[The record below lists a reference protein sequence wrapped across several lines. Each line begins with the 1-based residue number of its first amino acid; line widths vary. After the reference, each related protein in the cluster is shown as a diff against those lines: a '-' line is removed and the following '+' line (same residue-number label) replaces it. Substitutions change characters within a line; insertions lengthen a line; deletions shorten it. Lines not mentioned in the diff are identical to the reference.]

1 MPLAALQAF
10 LSDSVLLRQ
19 TPEHIKNG
27 ATCLA
32 PDSQCRS
39 AFRFHNTSVRG
50 LFLKECSPV
59 SRVYQESFP
68 DALGIPRWEMSTR
81 EEILNSKYLKAAK
94 EEKGFRLLWSLDHW
108 QTQRSK
114 YKCTHLCFKF
124 ELNSKW
130 KMKLTGSTCFHL
142 ELEELI

>member
-1 MPLAALQAF
+1 MPLASMQAV
-10 LSDSVLLRQ
+10 LYDSVLLRQ
-19 TPEHIKNG
+19 TPEHIKNR

-32 PDSQCRS
+32 PDSQCCS
-39 AFRFHNTSVRG
+39 ASRFHNTSVRG

-68 DALGIPRWEMSTR
+68 NALGIPRWEVSTR

-94 EEKGFRLLWSLDHW
+94 EEMGFRLLWSLDHW
-108 QTQRSK
+108 QIQRSK
-114 YKCTHLCFKF
+114 YKCTHLYFKF
-124 ELNSKW
+124 ELNLKW
-130 KMKLTGSTCFHL
+130 KTKLAGPTCFHL